1 MEHLTNISSRW
12 RNGVLEFYDT
22 RTLET
27 VDVQAP
33 VKLFDDF
40 VGAAVDTTN
49 DWTFAAVNSGAIAAN
64 EALGGH
70 ARITTGAAD
79 DDDAELAT
87 LLIWSTTKGCVM
99 EARVAQNDADG
110 TGLNVG
116 FSDAT
121 GEAADKIA
129 ITYATATATTNASNA
144 ALFFQD
150 PDATTDLFRCM
161 SVNADTDSTI
171 YSVTGT
177 PVDAAMHTYRVEILP
192 NQTCKFWFDNVL
204 IATIEEGIA
213 AATSVCPY
221 IGVINRESAAN
232 TLDIDYIRVW
242 ALTR

>member
-12 RNGVLEFYDT
+12 RNGVLEYFDT

-27 VDVQAP
+27 IDVHAP

-49 DWTFAAVNSGAIAAN
+49 DWTFAAVNSGAITAN
-64 EALGGH
+64 AALGGH

-79 DDDAELAT
+79 DDDADLAT

-99 EARVAQNDADG
+99 EARVAQNDVDG

-171 YSVTGT
+171 YSASGT
-177 PVDAAMHTYRVEILP
+177 PADAAMHTYRVEILTD
-192 NQTCKFWFDNVL
+192 QTCKFWFDGAHV
-204 IATIEEGIA
+204 ATIASGIA

-221 IGVINRESAAN
+221 VAVINRESAAN